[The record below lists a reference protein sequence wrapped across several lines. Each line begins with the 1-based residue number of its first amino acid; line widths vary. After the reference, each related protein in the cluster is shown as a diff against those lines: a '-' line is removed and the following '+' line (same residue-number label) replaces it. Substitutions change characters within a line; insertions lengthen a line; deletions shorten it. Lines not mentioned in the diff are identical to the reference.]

1 MENKKIIR
9 MSEIEPQEVKWLWYP
24 YIPQGK
30 ISLIQGDAG
39 DGKTMLI
46 LTLSALLSQG
56 LPLPQQDTGKEPA
69 TIIYQ
74 TAEDGLED
82 TIRPRLEAA
91 GADLD
96 RIVLI
101 NDSEVPLTIADKRI
115 EETILAEKAKL
126 LILDPLQAF
135 LGEGTDMHRANSVRP
150 LFSRLG
156 KVANKT
162 GCAIVLV
169 GHMNKMQG
177 TKAMYRGLGSIDIP
191 AVARSV
197 LVVGRSKDNPDRRI
211 MAHLKS
217 SLAPFGKSICY
228 EIDGA
233 VKFTGTCDVTAEQLV
248 NGGGYGENFTQKK
261 SSYVTEQLQELL
273 CNGEVST
280 AEINEYFEAMGIS
293 KRTVENARKELAIV
307 ARKHDNQFFCSLPP
321 QQKS

>member
-115 EETILAEKAKL
+115 EETILRKSKA
-126 LILDPLQAF
+126 PYP
-135 LGEGTDMHRANSVRP
+135 RP
-150 LFSRLG
+150 L
-156 KVANKT
+156 T
-162 GCAIVLV
+162 GILR
-169 GHMNKMQG
+169 GR
-177 TKAMYRGLGSIDIP
+177 YRY
-191 AVARSV
+191 AQ
-197 LVVGRSKDNPDRRI
+197 SKFG
-211 MAHLKS
+211 AS
-217 SLAPFGKSICY
+217 SF
-228 EIDGA
+228 
-233 VKFTGTCDVTAEQLV
+233 
-248 NGGGYGENFTQKK
+248 
-261 SSYVTEQLQELL
+261 
-273 CNGEVST
+273 
-280 AEINEYFEAMGIS
+280 
-293 KRTVENARKELAIV
+293 
-307 ARKHDNQFFCSLPP
+307 
-321 QQKS
+321 

>member
-1 MENKKIIR
+1 M
-9 MSEIEPQEVKWLWYP
+9 
-24 YIPQGK
+24 
-30 ISLIQGDAG
+30 
-39 DGKTMLI
+39 
-46 LTLSALLSQG
+46 
-56 LPLPQQDTGKEPA
+56 
-69 TIIYQ
+69 
-74 TAEDGLED
+74 
-82 TIRPRLEAA
+82 
-91 GADLD
+91 
-96 RIVLI
+96 
-101 NDSEVPLTIADKRI
+101 
-115 EETILAEKAKL
+115 
-126 LILDPLQAF
+126 
-135 LGEGTDMHRANSVRP
+135 
-150 LFSRLG
+150 
-156 KVANKT
+156 ANKT

-197 LVVGRSKDNPDRRI
+197 LVVGKSKDNPDRRI

-248 NGGGYGENFTQKK
+248 NGGGYGENFAKKK

-273 CNGEVST
+273 ADGEVST
-280 AEINEYFEAMGIS
+280 AEINEYFETMGIS
-293 KRTVENARKELAIV
+293 KRTVENARKELGIV